1 MKNKYN
7 TLSKYI
13 FEYSNKEYRKETIDG
28 LFRAIIEPV
37 VSNQK
42 LESCVL
48 VRLKDISSFD
58 SVLKRLKFSTSNLL
72 SYSDCFE
79 ENEEKEQIWNDTEFI
94 VILSQRYSAV
104 LIWDYS
110 YSSNKDFS
118 NICLLFNSKIITEIA
133 RLILNNSK
141 RDFKELLLK
150 YSPDRRE
157 NLTLNNS
164 INNIASLL
172 NEKNL
177 ELVFSENEKKQLSDT
192 DDTVQTAE
200 IVADKAKYIAHEIKN
215 NLSIINLYSKILEKR
230 IDRVNA
236 EGEIS
241 ESINNSL
248 KNITTASENVSS
260 LISDLRCLSTPYIT
274 ELSLKEFI
282 LNTIM
287 LSEEKANK
295 ANVAISVESFEDITI
310 HTDKIKLQCALTNI
324 IFNAIEACNPNC
336 KVLIEV
342 NKSEKDIIITIKNNG
357 KMIPDDIQGKIF
369 DVNFTTKEK
378 GNGLGLA
385 ICKKEMNLI
394 NGDILLEYSNETETS
409 FNIILPI

>member
-13 FEYSNKEYRKETIDG
+13 FEYSDKEYRKETIEG
-28 LFRAIIEPV
+28 LFRAITEPV

-42 LESCVL
+42 IESCVL

-72 SYSDCFE
+72 SYSADFE
-79 ENEEKEQIWNDTEFI
+79 ENLCNEEIWNDTEFI
-94 VILSQRYSAV
+94 VVLSQRYSAA

-118 NICLLFNSKIITEIA
+118 NICLLYNSKIITEIA
-133 RLILNNSK
+133 KLILNNSK
-141 RDFKELLLK
+141 RDFKDLLTK
-150 YSPDRRE
+150 YCPDRRE
-157 NLTLNNS
+157 NVTLNNS
-164 INNIASLL
+164 VNIIASLL

-177 ELVFSENEKKQLSDT
+177 ELIFSEKEKQQINNGDEIL
-192 DDTVQTAE
+192 QTAE
-200 IVADKAKYIAHEIKN
+200 IVADKAKFIAHEIKN
-215 NLSIINLYSKILEKR
+215 NLSIINLYSKILQKR
-230 IDRVNA
+230 VENVNA

-260 LISDLRCLSTPYIT
+260 LISDLRCLSAPYIT
-274 ELSLKEFI
+274 EISLKEFI
-282 LNTIM
+282 SATTELCK
-287 LSEEKANK
+287 EKAKK
-295 ANVAISVESFEDITI
+295 ANVNILTEDFEDITV
-310 HTDKIKLQCALTNI
+310 HTDRVKLQCALTNI
-324 IFNAIEACNPNC
+324 IFNGIEACRENC
-336 KVLIEV
+336 KINIEV
-342 NKSEKDIIITIKNNG
+342 NKTDKNIYIKVKNNG
-357 KMIPDDIQGKIF
+357 KMIPEELQNKIF
-369 DVNFTTKEK
+369 DANFTTKET

-385 ICKKEMNLI
+385 ICKKEMKLI
-394 NGDILLEYSNETETS
+394 NGDIELEYSDENETS